1 MPSSTPVAADYASL
15 DLETAQFLEKQT
27 AEIKVLMKRSAE
39 DIFEIG
45 QKLIQVKKLLKHG
58 QFRTWLEKEFDWTVR
73 TASRFMSVAQQ
84 FSNKKDNLSFSNFAP
99 SALYQLAAPSTADEV
114 REEAIK
120 RAEAGEKITHKKVK
134 KLKKS
139 HALKAH
145 STLNR
150 NTRTAGLED
159 PVSSVTHSVV
169 STQVSGTSGSV
180 IDVKATKIEEKPIE
194 ILSIR
199 RSSSPLTAQSAE
211 TVETAAEGKQ
221 LQPDTWYSLQG
232 HWLFHGYPNS
242 PSFQDKLPEEI
253 SLILAFPPTADWQL
267 NKPTTAHSVFAFQ
280 SGYTDLDTDLLRQT
294 ISNLLLLCT
303 EEKDAIVFAFL
314 PDSGFLKIATEM
326 GCHAF
331 IAEPDSDRCLSL
343 LMAYQT

>member
-1 MPSSTPVAADYASL
+1 MPKPVPAAFDYASL

-27 AEIKVLMKRSAE
+27 TDIKVLMKRSVE

-45 QKLIQVKKLLKHG
+45 QKLIQVKQLLKRG
-58 QFRTWLEKEFDWTVR
+58 QFVAWLENEFDWTVR
-73 TASRFMSVAQQ
+73 TANRFMSVANQ
-84 FSNKKDNLSFSNFAP
+84 FSSKKDNLSFSNFAP

-145 STLNR
+145 SALSR
-150 NTRTAGLED
+150 NTRSTTSENSAA
-159 PVSSVTHSVV
+159 SVINSVV
-169 STQVSGTSGSV
+169 SSQASGNLGSV
-180 IDVKATKIEEKPIE
+180 IGVKATKIEEKPIE

-199 RSSSPLTAQSAE
+199 RASSQLITQSTQ
-211 TVETAAEGKQ
+211 TVETMAEVGQ
-221 LQPDTWYSLQG
+221 LQSDTWYSLHG

-242 PSFQDKLPEEI
+242 PSFQDKLPEAI

-267 NKPTTAHSVFAFQ
+267 NKPSVANSVFAFQ
-280 SGYTDLDTDLLRQT
+280 SGYSDLDTDLLRQT

-314 PDSGFLKIATEM
+314 PDVGFLKVATEM

-331 IAEPDSDRCLSL
+331 IAEPDPDRCLSL
-343 LMAYQT
+343 LKAYQS